1 MASARGVRSGRLETS
16 LLKLAYL
23 VYLVA
28 VGVLVFQPTGGQ
40 ASGSVLWV
48 SHLLHS
54 WHTPV
59 WLWRPVSV
67 EWGLN
72 VLMFVPLSLLG
83 SSFRPGWTWRDWAG
97 VGFVASGLIELVQL
111 VLLPDRVA
119 SFGDVVANTLGALLG
134 ALLAPYALRL
144 LR

>member
-1 MASARGVRSGRLETS
+1 MAVALGRGRVRHGALTI
-16 LLKLAYL
+16 AYL

-28 VGVLVFQPTGGQ
+28 VGVLVFSPTGDQ
-40 ASGSVLWV
+40 ASGSVVWV

-83 SSFRPGWTWRDWAG
+83 SAFRPGWTWRDWIG

-111 VLLPDRVA
+111 VLLPNRVA
-119 SFGDVVANTLGALLG
+119 SFSDVVANTLGALVG

>member
-1 MASARGVRSGRLETS
+1 M
-16 LLKLAYL
+16 
-23 VYLVA
+23 
-28 VGVLVFQPTGGQ
+28 
-40 ASGSVLWV
+40 
-48 SHLLHS
+48 
-54 WHTPV
+54 
-59 WLWRPVSV
+59 

-83 SSFRPGWTWRDWAG
+83 SAFRPGWTWRDWIG

-111 VLLPDRVA
+111 VLLPNRVA
-119 SFGDVVANTLGALLG
+119 SFSDVVANTLGALIG

>member
-1 MASARGVRSGRLETS
+1 MASARGLRSGRLETAFFR
-16 LLKLAYL
+16 LAYL

-28 VGVLVFQPTGGQ
+28 VGVLVFQPTGDQ
-40 ASGSVLWV
+40 AGGSVLWV

-83 SSFRPGWTWRDWAG
+83 SFFRPGWTWRDWVG

-111 VLLPDRVA
+111 VLLPERVA
-119 SFGDVVANTLGALLG
+119 SFSDVVANTLGALLG